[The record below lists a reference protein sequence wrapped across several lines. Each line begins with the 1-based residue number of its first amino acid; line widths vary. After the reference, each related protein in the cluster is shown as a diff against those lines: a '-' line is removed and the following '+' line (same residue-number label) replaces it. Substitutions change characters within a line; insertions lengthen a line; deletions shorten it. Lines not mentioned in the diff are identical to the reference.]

1 MTGYLQALY
10 LKVVRLMLAAKANTV
25 TVLTYEDLIK
35 LIQSS
40 FSKAH
45 EQMDPHFKEIFTY

>member
-1 MTGYLQALY
+1 MTGYLQAPY
-10 LKVVRLMLAAKANTV
+10 PMTVQLMFAAKANSV
-25 TVLTYEDLIK
+25 RVLTYEDLIK

>member
-1 MTGYLQALY
+1 MF
-10 LKVVRLMLAAKANTV
+10 AAKANTV